1 MLKYCE
7 WQYFKNF
14 LGTSIISAVIFIRST
29 INQMTTEIILVF
41 SILFITI
48 ILFAFE
54 IFSVDKIAMLLIAT
68 LALTGIVKPEEAI
81 SGFSNTATITVLSL
95 MIIALALEDNGV
107 IASLARYLKNLHIL
121 PLFLLLPVFM
131 FITGG
136 ISAFINTTAVVIVF
150 IKIIAEL
157 SKRFNLPQSKLLL
170 PISFAGILGGSC
182 TLMGTST
189 NLIVNSIALDLGAE
203 KFSFF
208 EFSFFGLIFL
218 IVGIIV
224 VTILSRWLPEDSKE
238 NLQEAYE
245 LENYIT
251 TVIINKDSGLIDKN
265 IEDTFLYSDPEISI
279 LKLKRNKLITNA
291 PGKYITLKEKDQ
303 LVLMCDLESLS
314 KINEAEGLSVH
325 KRQDKD
331 QKSESEEETE
341 QRKLEEWQ
349 FVEVLVLPGSTLIG
363 KTLKELR
370 KQTFQN
376 AFPIA
381 IKKRRNMRNS
391 KERLVRRNMDQIS
404 LKPGDRLLVEIPQN
418 EIGQLYDMENV
429 AVLMQHK
436 SRPSVNNKKRTLS
449 FIILLLV
456 IALAASGILNI
467 LISAIT
473 GVCLLLLTRCL
484 ELNDVYHRINWQVIF
499 LLAGMIPLG
508 IAMNNSGADK
518 WISDQL
524 LTILSGQSNLI
535 IIGLIF
541 LITMLMSSVV
551 SNNATA
557 IIMTPIAI
565 AVGIGL
571 DLSLKPFILSVLFG
585 ANFSFFTPMG
595 YQTNTLIYG
604 MGFYKFKH
612 FFLIGGVLSIILWVL
627 GTFMLSTLL

>member
-1 MLKYCE
+1 
-7 WQYFKNF
+7 
-14 LGTSIISAVIFIRST
+14 
-29 INQMTTEIILVF
+29 MTTEIILVF

-54 IFSVDKIAMLLIAT
+54 VFSVDKIAMLIIAS
-68 LALTGIVKPEEAI
+68 LALTGLVEPEEAI

-107 IASLARYLKNLHIL
+107 IASLARFLKNLHVL

-150 IKIIAEL
+150 IKIISEL

-189 NLIVNSIALDLGAE
+189 NLIVNSVAKDLGAE

-224 VTILSRWLPEDSKE
+224 VTIASRWLPNDSKE
-238 NLQEAYE
+238 NLHDAYD
-245 LENYIT
+245 LENYVT
-251 TVIINKDSGLIDKN
+251 TVVISKDSNLIDKN
-265 IEDTFLYSDPEISI
+265 IEDTFLYTNPEISI
-279 LKLKRNKLITNA
+279 LKLTRNKQITNA
-291 PGKYITLKEKDQ
+291 PGRYITLKANDK
-303 LVLMCDLESLS
+303 LVLMCDIENLAKL
-314 KINEAEGLSVH
+314 NDAEGLSVH
-325 KRQDKD
+325 KTQEKDKKRQVIEND
-331 QKSESEEETE
+331 EENKNAKK
-341 QRKLEEWQ
+341 QDDLG
-349 FVEVLVLPGSTLIG
+349 FVELLILPGSILIG
-363 KTLKELR
+363 KNLKQLR
-370 KQTFQN
+370 KQTFQS
-376 AFPIA
+376 ALPIA
-381 IKKRRNMRNS
+381 IRKRRNIRNT
-391 KERLVRRNMDQIS
+391 KERLFRKDIDQIT
-404 LKPGDRLLVEIPQN
+404 LKPGDRLLVEVPKN

-429 AVLMQHK
+429 AILQEHK
-436 SRPSVNNKKRTLS
+436 TKPSVNNNKRTIS
-449 FIILLLV
+449 FAILLLV
-456 IALAASGILNI
+456 VGLAASGLLPI
-467 LISAIT
+467 LISALT

-484 ELNDVYHRINWQVIF
+484 DLNDVYHRINWQVIF

-508 IAMNNSGADK
+508 IAMNNTGADK
-518 WISDQL
+518 WISDHL
-524 LTILSGQSNLI
+524 LAILSGQSNLVV
-535 IIGLIF
+535 IGLIF

-565 AVGIGL
+565 AVAVGL
-571 DLSLKPFILSVLFG
+571 DLSMKPFILSVLFG

-612 FFLIGGVLSIILWVL
+612 FFIIGGILSVILWVL
-627 GTFMLSTLL
+627 GTFMLSTLF

>member
-1 MLKYCE
+1 
-7 WQYFKNF
+7 
-14 LGTSIISAVIFIRST
+14 
-29 INQMTTEIILVF
+29 
-41 SILFITI
+41 
-48 ILFAFE
+48 
-54 IFSVDKIAMLLIAT
+54 MLLIAT
-68 LALTGIVKPEEAI
+68 LALTGLVSPEEAI

-107 IASLARYLKNLHIL
+107 IATLARFLKNLHVL

-203 KFSFF
+203 KFDFF

-224 VTILSRWLPEDSKE
+224 ITILSRWLPKDSKE
-238 NLQEAYE
+238 DIQEAYE
-245 LENYIT
+245 LEDYIT
-251 TVIINKDSGLIDKN
+251 TVTIPMDSKLIDKK
-265 IEDTFLYSDPEISI
+265 IEDTIFYLNTEISI
-279 LKLKRNKLITNA
+279 LKLVRNKQITNA
-291 PGKYITLKEKDQ
+291 PGKYITLKEKDK
-303 LVLMCDLESLS
+303 LVLMCDLETLAML
-314 KINEAEGLSVH
+314 NDAEGISVH
-325 KRQDKD
+325 KDKD
-331 QKSESEEETE
+331 ESKKEKDKNEEEVDTKKIVE
-341 QRKLEEWQ
+341 DWQ
-349 FVEVLVLPGSTLIG
+349 YVEMLILPGSILVG
-363 KTLKELR
+363 KTLKQLR

-381 IKKRRNMRNS
+381 IKKRRNIRNT
-391 KERLVRRNMDQIS
+391 KERLVRKNIDHIT

-418 EIGQLYDMENV
+418 EINQLYELENV
-429 AVLMQHK
+429 AILRQHK
-436 SRPSVNNKKRTLS
+436 TKASVNKSKKAIS
-449 FIILLLV
+449 FGILLLV
-456 IALAASGILNI
+456 IGLAASGVLSI

-473 GVCLLLLTRCL
+473 GVCLLLLTKSL
-484 ELNDVYHRINWQVIF
+484 DLNDVYHRVNWQVIF
-499 LLAGMIPLG
+499 LLAGMMPLG
-508 IAMNNSGADK
+508 IAMNNTGADK

-524 LTILSGQSNLI
+524 LNILSGQSHLI

-565 AVGIGL
+565 AVAVGL
-571 DLSLKPFILSVLFG
+571 DLSMKPFILSVLFG

-612 FFLIGGVLSIILWVL
+612 FFVIGGILSIVLWIL
-627 GTFMLSTLL
+627 GTFLLSSLL

>member
-1 MLKYCE
+1 
-7 WQYFKNF
+7 
-14 LGTSIISAVIFIRST
+14 
-29 INQMTTEIILVF
+29 MTTEIILVF

-54 IFSVDKIAMLLIAT
+54 VFSVDKIAMLIIAS
-68 LALTGIVKPEEAI
+68 LALTGLVEPEEAI

-107 IASLARYLKNLHIL
+107 IASLARFLKNLHVL

-150 IKIIAEL
+150 IKIISEL

-189 NLIVNSIALDLGAE
+189 NLIVNSVAKDLGAE

-224 VTILSRWLPEDSKE
+224 VTIASRWLPNDSKE
-238 NLQEAYE
+238 NLHDAYD
-245 LENYIT
+245 LENYVT
-251 TVIINKDSGLIDKN
+251 TVVISKDSNLIDKN
-265 IEDTFLYSDPEISI
+265 IEDTFLYTNPEISI
-279 LKLKRNKLITNA
+279 LKLTRNKQITNA
-291 PGKYITLKEKDQ
+291 PGRYITLKANDK
-303 LVLMCDLESLS
+303 LVLMCDIENLAKL
-314 KINEAEGLSVH
+314 NDAEGLSVH
-325 KRQDKD
+325 KTQEKDKKRQVIEND
-331 QKSESEEETE
+331 EENKNAKK
-341 QRKLEEWQ
+341 QDDLG
-349 FVEVLVLPGSTLIG
+349 FVELLILPGSILIG
-363 KTLKELR
+363 KNLKQLR
-370 KQTFQN
+370 KQTFQS
-376 AFPIA
+376 ALPIA
-381 IKKRRNMRNS
+381 IRKRRNIRNT
-391 KERLVRRNMDQIS
+391 KERLFRKDIDQIT
-404 LKPGDRLLVEIPQN
+404 LKPGDRLLVEVPKN

-429 AVLMQHK
+429 AILQEHK
-436 SRPSVNNKKRTLS
+436 TKPSVNNNKRTIS
-449 FIILLLV
+449 FAILLLV
-456 IALAASGILNI
+456 VGLAASGLLPI
-467 LISAIT
+467 LISALT

-484 ELNDVYHRINWQVIF
+484 DLNDVYHRINWQVIF

-508 IAMNNSGADK
+508 IAMNNTGADK
-518 WISDQL
+518 WISDHL
-524 LTILSGQSNLI
+524 LAILSGQSNLVV
-535 IIGLIF
+535 IGLIF

-565 AVGIGL
+565 AVAVGL
-571 DLSLKPFILSVLFG
+571 DLSMKPFILSVLFG

-612 FFLIGGVLSIILWVL
+612 FFIIGGILSIILWVL
-627 GTFMLSTLL
+627 GTFMLSTLF

>member
-1 MLKYCE
+1 
-7 WQYFKNF
+7 
-14 LGTSIISAVIFIRST
+14 
-29 INQMTTEIILVF
+29 MTTEIILVF

-54 IFSVDKIAMLLIAT
+54 IFSVDKIAMLLIAS
-68 LALTGIVKPEEAI
+68 LALTGLVEPEEAI

-107 IASLARYLKNLHIL
+107 IASLARLLKNLHIL

-157 SKRFNLPQSKLLL
+157 SKRFKLPQSKLLL

-208 EFSFFGLIFL
+208 EFSLFGMIFL

-224 VTILSRWLPEDSKE
+224 ITILSRWLPKDSKE

-251 TVIINKDSGLIDKN
+251 TVTITKDSDLIDKK
-265 IEDTFLYSDPEISI
+265 IEDTFLFDNTEISI
-279 LKLKRNKLITNA
+279 IKLNRNKEITNA
-291 PGKYITLKEKDQ
+291 PGRYITLKEKDK
-303 LVLMCDLESLS
+303 LVLMCDLENLARL
-314 KINEAEGLSVH
+314 NEAEGISVH
-325 KRQDKD
+325 KNKESK
-331 QKSESEEETE
+331 KSEKKDNEAETDSKKE
-341 QRKLEEWQ
+341 EEWQ
-349 FVEVLVLPGSTLIG
+349 YVEMLILPGSILIG
-363 KTLKELR
+363 RTLKQLR

-381 IKKRRNMRNS
+381 IKKRRNIRNTE
-391 KERLVRRNMDQIS
+391 ERLVRKNMDQIT
-404 LKPGDRLLVEIPQN
+404 LKPGDRLLVEVLKN
-418 EIGQLYDMENV
+418 EISHLYEMENV
-429 AVLMQHK
+429 AILRQHK
-436 SRPSVNNKKRTLS
+436 TKPAINTSKRAIS
-449 FIILLLV
+449 FGILLLV
-456 IALAASGILNI
+456 VGLAASGILSI

-484 ELNDVYHRINWQVIF
+484 ELNDVYHRVNWQVIF

-508 IAMNNSGADK
+508 IAMNNTGADK

-524 LTILSGQSNLI
+524 LSILSGQSHLM

-541 LITMLMSSVV
+541 LITMLMSGLV

-565 AVGIGL
+565 AVAVGL
-571 DLSLKPFILSVLFG
+571 DLSVKPFILSVLFG

-612 FFLIGGVLSIILWVL
+612 FFLIGGTLSIILWLL
-627 GTFMLSTLL
+627 GSFLLSTLL